1 MQDLPPHVKAH
12 ADRLIAAAPP
22 LSPEQERFLQALF
35 APALARITAC
45 EQQAA

>member
-1 MQDLPPHVKAH
+1 MDGLPVHVRAY

-35 APALARITAC
+35 APALARI
-45 EQQAA
+45 AAREPRAA